1 MRFGNVMRR
10 LFVNART
17 VSSVR
22 GAAYVG
28 VACLSLAAACSSHQT
43 PPPSGDVVD
52 LNASGQQSGK
62 TTVRVDNRTL
72 ADMTI
77 YAYQSTHRIRLGRA
91 PGNTV
96 TNIVIPGSIVSGVT
110 QLRFYAEPMGNAR
123 GAITDPIPVS
133 PGDQVEFSIP

>member
-10 LFVNART
+10 FVSART
-17 VSSVR
+17 QSRVR
-22 GAAYVG
+22 GLAYVG
-28 VACLSLAAACSSHQT
+28 VACLLYASGCRSHQT

-52 LNASGQQSGK
+52 LNSNGQRSGR

-91 PGNTV
+91 AGNTV
-96 TNIVIPGSIVSGVT
+96 TNIVIPGSIISGVT
-110 QLRFYAEPMGNAR
+110 ELRFYAEPMGNAR
-123 GAITDPIPVS
+123 GAISEPIPVS
-133 PGDQVEFSIP
+133 PGDQVDFTIP